1 MIDFINAVFT
11 NPLFMR
17 GAVIGILVSL
27 CAALL
32 GVCLVLKRCS
42 MIGDGLSHVAFGAL
56 SVAVA
61 LNTAPLAVA
70 IPVVMIAAFFLL
82 RISESSKINGDAAIA
97 IISSTSLAIGVSC
110 ASFAGVTKSV
120 DGYMFGSIWLV
131 ELEELYICVPLAVA
145 VIATF
150 IVCYHDI
157 FLVTFDEDF
166 ARASGTNVGFY
177 KTVISLLTALVVVIG
192 MRIMGTLLISSLIIF
207 PALSAMRVFKNF
219 KSVVICSAVISVA
232 TFILGFALSYFASL
246 PTGASIVIVDA
257 IVFALFSAFG
267 KIAVRR

>member
-1 MIDFINAVFT
+1 MLEFINAVFT
-11 NPLFMR
+11 NPLFIR
-17 GAVIGILVSL
+17 GAIIGILVSL

-56 SVAVA
+56 SIAVA

-97 IISSTSLAIGVSC
+97 LISSTSLAVGVAF
-110 ASFAGVTKSV
+110 ASLGGVTKSV

-131 ELEELYICVPLAVA
+131 EREELFICVPLAVA

-150 IVCYHDI
+150 IICYHDI
-157 FLVTFDEDF
+157 FLVTYDEDF
-166 ARASGTNVGFY
+166 ARASGTKVDFY

-207 PALSAMRVFKNF
+207 PALAAMRVFKNF
-219 KSVVICSAVISVA
+219 KSVVVCSAIISVT
-232 TFILGFALSYFASL
+232 TFVLGFALSFFASL

-257 IVFALFSAFG
+257 VAFAAFSAVG
-267 KIAVRR
+267 KIVSGR